1 VDVKTTIR
9 VIIVPLIVLASAL
22 SSWPQAARS
31 RYDPAA
37 NERSTKPRAGFVDF
51 TLKRINPSD
60 KDYGQMIA
68 AGRNLLLAETIDNG
82 YFWSNV
88 VSLGLLGGLFILVVY
103 QQKHL
108 NRAEWKS
115 AEIVA
120 QYEYALKR
128 TNVQVA
134 DATKR
139 NSEIIEA
146 LVGLKELTAYTPSA
160 RTNNSEAPVSRQSR
174 PRPVDPPASTAEPP
188 KNGTNKAVKATVI
201 PTTAGADAGAQIGL
215 FKPDVDLITR
225 VNSLEQLLARSKGR
239 ENELVRQLNDA
250 GRKLQAEQD
259 KNRSLKGG

>member
-9 VIIVPLIVLASAL
+9 VILVPLIVLASAP

-31 RYDPAA
+31 TYDPAA
-37 NERSTKPRAGFVDF
+37 NERPSKPRVGFVDF

-60 KDYGQMIA
+60 KDYGQMIS
-68 AGRNLLLAETIDNG
+68 AGRNLLLAETIENG

-88 VSLGLLGGLFILVVY
+88 VSLGLLGCLFILVVY

-115 AEIVA
+115 AEIMA
-120 QYEYALKR
+120 QYEHALKR
-128 TNVQVA
+128 ANAQVA

-139 NSEIIEA
+139 NSEIIEV
-146 LVGLKELTAYTPSA
+146 LVGLKEPTVCPQPA
-160 RTNNSEAPVSRQSR
+160 RTNNNEVAVARQPRAR
-174 PRPVDPPASTAEPP
+174 PAEPPASSAESPR
-188 KNGTNKAVKATVI
+188 NGTNKAVKATAV

>member
-9 VIIVPLIVLASAL
+9 VIIVPLILLASAP

-37 NERSTKPRAGFVDF
+37 NEPPSKPRAGFVDF

-60 KDYGQMIA
+60 KDYGHIIS
-68 AGRNLLLAETIDNG
+68 AGRNLLLAETIENG

-88 VSLGLLGGLFILVVY
+88 VSLGLLGCLFILVVY

-120 QYEYALKR
+120 QYEHALKR
-128 TNVQVA
+128 ANAQVA

-139 NSEIIEA
+139 NSEIIEV
-146 LVGLKELTAYTPSA
+146 LVGVKESTVCAPSA
-160 RTNNSEAPVSRQSR
+160 RTNNNEAPVARQSR
-174 PRPVDPPASTAEPP
+174 PRPADPPASTAEPP
-188 KNGTNKAVKATVI
+188 KNGTNKAVKATAT
-201 PTTAGADAGAQIGL
+201 TTAGADAAAQIGL

-239 ENELVRQLNDA
+239 ENELVRQLNEA

>member
-1 VDVKTTIR
+1 MKTTIR
-9 VIIVPLIVLASAL
+9 VIIVPLIVLALAP
-22 SSWPQAARS
+22 SSWPQAAKS
-31 RYDPAA
+31 SYDPAA
-37 NERSTKPRAGFVDF
+37 NERRSKPHAGFVDF

-60 KDYGQMIA
+60 KDYGQMISA
-68 AGRNLLLAETIDNG
+68 DRNLLLAETIENG

-88 VSLGLLGGLFILVVY
+88 LSLGLLGCLFILVVY

-120 QYEYALKR
+120 QYEHALKR
-128 TNVQVA
+128 ANVQVA

-139 NSEIIEA
+139 NSEIIEV
-146 LVGLKELTAYTPSA
+146 LVGLKESTVYAPSA
-160 RTNNSEAPVSRQSR
+160 RTNNNEAPVARQSR
-174 PRPVDPPASTAEPP
+174 PRPADPPASTAESP
-188 KNGTNKAVKATVI
+188 KNGTNKAVKATAT
-201 PTTAGADAGAQIGL
+201 TTAGADAAAQIAL

-239 ENELVRQLNDA
+239 ENELVRQLNEA

>member
-1 VDVKTTIR
+1 
-9 VIIVPLIVLASAL
+9 
-22 SSWPQAARS
+22 
-31 RYDPAA
+31 
-37 NERSTKPRAGFVDF
+37 
-51 TLKRINPSD
+51 
-60 KDYGQMIA
+60 MIS
-68 AGRNLLLAETIDNG
+68 AGRNLLLAETIENG

-88 VSLGLLGGLFILVVY
+88 VSLGLLGCLFILVVY

-128 TNVQVA
+128 ANVQVA

-139 NSEIIEA
+139 NSEIIEV
-146 LVGLKELTAYTPSA
+146 LVGLKESTVCAQPA
-160 RTNNSEAPVSRQSR
+160 RTNNNEAPVARQSR
-174 PRPVDPPASTAEPP
+174 PRPADPPASTAESP
-188 KNGTNKAVKATVI
+188 KNGTNKAVKATAT
-201 PTTAGADAGAQIGL
+201 TTAGADAAAQIGL

-239 ENELVRQLNDA
+239 ENELVRQLNEA

>member
-1 VDVKTTIR
+1 MDVKATIR
-9 VIIVPLIVLASAL
+9 VIIVLLIVLALAR
-22 SSWPQAARS
+22 SSWPQLATS
-31 RYDPAA
+31 RYDPSS
-37 NERSTKPRAGFVDF
+37 NERRSKERAGFVDF

-60 KDYGQMIA
+60 KDYGQMIS
-68 AGRNLLLAETIDNG
+68 AGRNLLLAETIENS

-88 VSLGLLGGLFILVVY
+88 VSLGLLGCLFILVVY
-103 QQKHL
+103 QQKHM

-128 TNVQVA
+128 ANVQVA

-139 NSEIIEA
+139 NSEIIEV
-146 LVGLKELTAYTPSA
+146 LVGLKESTVCAQPA
-160 RTNNSEAPVSRQSR
+160 RTNNNEAPVARQSR
-174 PRPVDPPASTAEPP
+174 ARPADTPASTAEPP
-188 KNGTNKAVKATVI
+188 RNGTNKAVKATAI
-201 PTTAGADAGAQIGL
+201 PTPAGADAGAQIGL

-239 ENELVRQLNDA
+239 ENELVRQLNEA

>member
-1 VDVKTTIR
+1 MDVKTTIR
-9 VIIVPLIVLASAL
+9 VIIVPLLVLALAPL
-22 SSWPQAARS
+22 SWPQAAKS
-31 RYDPAA
+31 RYDPSS
-37 NERSTKPRAGFVDF
+37 NERRSKERAGFVDF

-60 KDYGQMIA
+60 KDYGQMIS
-68 AGRNLLLAETIDNG
+68 AGRNLLLAETIENG

-88 VSLGLLGGLFILVVY
+88 VSLGLLGCLFILVVY

-128 TNVQVA
+128 ANVQVA

-139 NSEIIEA
+139 NSEIIEV
-146 LVGLKELTAYTPSA
+146 LVGLKESTVCAQPA
-160 RTNNSEAPVSRQSR
+160 RTNNNEAPVARQSR
-174 PRPVDPPASTAEPP
+174 ARPADPPASTAESP
-188 KNGTNKAVKATVI
+188 KNGTNKAVKATAT
-201 PTTAGADAGAQIGL
+201 TTAGADAAAQIGL

-239 ENELVRQLNDA
+239 ENELVRQLNEA

>member
-128 TNVQVA
+128 ANVQVA

-239 ENELVRQLNDA
+239 ENELVRQLNEA

>member
-1 VDVKTTIR
+1 MDVRTTVRAI
-9 VIIVPLIVLASAL
+9 VVPLIVLAVAP
-22 SSWPQAARS
+22 SSWSQPARS

-37 NERSTKPRAGFVDF
+37 NERPSKPRAGFVDF

-60 KDYGQMIA
+60 KDYGQMIS
-68 AGRNLLLAETIDNG
+68 AGRNLLLAETIENG

-88 VSLGLLGGLFILVVY
+88 VSLGLLGCLFILVVY

-128 TNVQVA
+128 ANVQVA

-139 NSEIIEA
+139 NSEIIEV
-146 LVGLKELTAYTPSA
+146 LVGLKESTVCAPSA
-160 RTNNSEAPVSRQSR
+160 RTNNNEAPVARQPR
-174 PRPVDPPASTAEPP
+174 PRPADPPASTAESP
-188 KNGTNKAVKATVI
+188 KNGTNKAVKATAT
-201 PTTAGADAGAQIGL
+201 TTAGADAAAQIGL

-239 ENELVRQLNDA
+239 ENELVRQLNEA

>member
-9 VIIVPLIVLASAL
+9 VIIVPLLVLALAP
-22 SSWPQAARS
+22 SSWPQAAKS
-31 RYDPAA
+31 SYDPAS
-37 NERSTKPRAGFVDF
+37 NERRSKPRAGFIDF
-51 TLKRINPSD
+51 TLKRVNPSD
-60 KDYGQMIA
+60 KDYGEMIS
-68 AGRNLLLAETIDNG
+68 AGRNLLLAETIENG

-88 VSLGLLGGLFILVVY
+88 VSLGLLGCLFILVVY

-128 TNVQVA
+128 ANVQVA

-139 NSEIIEA
+139 NSEIIEV
-146 LVGLKELTAYTPSA
+146 LVGLKESTACAPSA
-160 RTNNSEAPVSRQSR
+160 RTNNNEAPVARQSR
-174 PRPVDPPASTAEPP
+174 PRPADPPASTAEPP
-188 KNGTNKAVKATVI
+188 KNGTNKAIKATAT
-201 PTTAGADAGAQIGL
+201 TTAGADAATQIGL

-239 ENELVRQLNDA
+239 ENELVRQLNEA

-259 KNRSLKGG
+259 KNRNLKGG

>member
-1 VDVKTTIR
+1 MDVKTTIR
-9 VIIVPLIVLASAL
+9 VIIVPLIVLALAP

-37 NERSTKPRAGFVDF
+37 NERRPKPRAGFVDF

-60 KDYGQMIA
+60 KDYGQIIS
-68 AGRNLLLAETIDNG
+68 AGRNLLLAETIENG

-88 VSLGLLGGLFILVVY
+88 VSLGLLGCLFILVVY

-128 TNVQVA
+128 ANVQVA

-139 NSEIIEA
+139 NSEIIEV
-146 LVGLKELTAYTPSA
+146 LVGLKESTVCAQPA
-160 RTNNSEAPVSRQSR
+160 RTNNNEAPVARQSR
-174 PRPVDPPASTAEPP
+174 ARPADTPASTAESP
-188 KNGTNKAVKATVI
+188 KNGTNKAVKATAT
-201 PTTAGADAGAQIGL
+201 TTAGADAAAQIGL

-239 ENELVRQLNDA
+239 ENELVRQLNEA

-259 KNRSLKGG
+259 KNRSLKGA

>member
-9 VIIVPLIVLASAL
+9 VITVPLLVLALAPL
-22 SSWPQAARS
+22 SWPQAAKS
-31 RYDPAA
+31 RYDPAT
-37 NERSTKPRAGFVDF
+37 NERRAKPRAGFVDF
-51 TLKRINPSD
+51 TLKKINPSD
-60 KDYGQMIA
+60 KDYGQMIS
-68 AGRNLLLAETIDNG
+68 AGRNLLVAETIENG

-88 VSLGLLGGLFILVVY
+88 VSLGLLGCLFILVVY

-128 TNVQVA
+128 ANVQVA

-139 NSEIIEA
+139 NSEIIEV
-146 LVGLKELTAYTPSA
+146 LVGLKESTVCAPSA
-160 RTNNSEAPVSRQSR
+160 RTNNNEAPVARQSR
-174 PRPVDPPASTAEPP
+174 PRPADPPASTTESP
-188 KNGTNKAVKATVI
+188 KNGTNKAVKATAT
-201 PTTAGADAGAQIGL
+201 TTAGADAAAQIGL

-239 ENELVRQLNDA
+239 ENELVRQLNEA

>member
-1 VDVKTTIR
+1 VDVKKKIR
-9 VIIVPLIVLASAL
+9 VIIVPLIVLSSAP
-22 SSWPQAARS
+22 SSWPQAPRS

-37 NERSTKPRAGFVDF
+37 NEQPSKPRAGFVDF

-60 KDYGQMIA
+60 KDYGQMIS
-68 AGRNLLLAETIDNG
+68 AGRNLLHAQTIDNG

-88 VSLGLLGGLFILVVY
+88 VSLGLLGCLFILVVY

-120 QYEYALKR
+120 QYEHALKR
-128 TNVQVA
+128 ANVQVV

-139 NSEIIEA
+139 NSEIIEV
-146 LVGLKELTAYTPSA
+146 LIGLKESTVCAQPA
-160 RTNNSEAPVSRQSR
+160 RTNNNDAPVARQSR
-174 PRPVDPPASTAEPP
+174 ARPADPPAGTAESPR
-188 KNGTNKAVKATVI
+188 NGTNKAVKATVI

-250 GRKLQAEQD
+250 GRKLQEEQD

>member
-1 VDVKTTIR
+1 
-9 VIIVPLIVLASAL
+9 
-22 SSWPQAARS
+22 
-31 RYDPAA
+31 
-37 NERSTKPRAGFVDF
+37 
-51 TLKRINPSD
+51 
-60 KDYGQMIA
+60 MIS
-68 AGRNLLLAETIDNG
+68 AGRNLLLAETIENG

-88 VSLGLLGGLFILVVY
+88 VSLGLLGCLFILVVY

-128 TNVQVA
+128 ANVQVA

-146 LVGLKELTAYTPSA
+146 LVGLKELTACTPSA
-160 RTNNSEAPVSRQSR
+160 RTNNSEAPLARQSR
-174 PRPVDPPASTAEPP
+174 PRPADPPASTAEPP
-188 KNGTNKAVKATVI
+188 KNGTNKAINATAT
-201 PTTAGADAGAQIGL
+201 TTAGADAAAQIGL

-239 ENELVRQLNDA
+239 ENELVRQLNEA

>member
-1 VDVKTTIR
+1 VDVKITIR
-9 VIIVPLIVLASAL
+9 VIIVPLIALALAP
-22 SSWPQAARS
+22 SSWPQAAKS
-31 RYDPAA
+31 SYDPAA
-37 NERSTKPRAGFVDF
+37 NERRSKPRAGFVDF

-60 KDYGQMIA
+60 KDYGEMIS
-68 AGRNLLLAETIDNG
+68 AGRNLLLAETIENG

-88 VSLGLLGGLFILVVY
+88 VSLGLLGCLFILVLY

-128 TNVQVA
+128 ANVQVA

-139 NSEIIEA
+139 NSEIIEV
-146 LVGLKELTAYTPSA
+146 LVGVKESTVCAPSA
-160 RTNNSEAPVSRQSR
+160 RTNNNEAPVARQSR
-174 PRPVDPPASTAEPP
+174 PRPADPPASTAEPP
-188 KNGTNKAVKATVI
+188 KNGTNKAVKATA
-201 PTTAGADAGAQIGL
+201 TTTSGVDGGAQIGL
-215 FKPDVDLITR
+215 FKPDIDLITR
-225 VNSLEQLLARSKGR
+225 VNSLEQLLARSKVR
-239 ENELVRQLNDA
+239 ENELVRQLNEA

>member
-9 VIIVPLIVLASAL
+9 VIIVPLLVLALAPL
-22 SSWPQAARS
+22 SWPQAAKS
-31 RYDPAA
+31 RYDPSS
-37 NERSTKPRAGFVDF
+37 NERRSKERAGFVDF

-60 KDYGQMIA
+60 KDYGQMIS
-68 AGRNLLLAETIDNG
+68 AGRNLLLAETIENG

-88 VSLGLLGGLFILVVY
+88 VSLGLLGCLFILVVY

-108 NRAEWKS
+108 NRAKWKS

-128 TNVQVA
+128 ANVQVA

-146 LVGLKELTAYTPSA
+146 LVGLKELTACTPSA
-160 RTNNSEAPVSRQSR
+160 RTNNSEAPVARQSR
-174 PRPVDPPASTAEPP
+174 PRPADPPASAAEPP
-188 KNGTNKAVKATVI
+188 KNGTNKAIKGTVI
-201 PTTAGADAGAQIGL
+201 LTTAGADAAAQIGL

-239 ENELVRQLNDA
+239 ENELVRQLNEA
-250 GRKLQAEQD
+250 GRKLQSEQD

>member
-9 VIIVPLIVLASAL
+9 VIIVPLIVLASAP

-128 TNVQVA
+128 ANVQVA

>member
-9 VIIVPLIVLASAL
+9 VIIVPLIVLASAP

-37 NERSTKPRAGFVDF
+37 NEPPSKPRAGFVDF

-68 AGRNLLLAETIDNG
+68 TGRNLLLAETIENG

-88 VSLGLLGGLFILVVY
+88 VSLGLLGCLFILVVY

-120 QYEYALKR
+120 QYEHALKR
-128 TNVQVA
+128 ANVQLA

-139 NSEIIEA
+139 NSEIIEV
-146 LVGLKELTAYTPSA
+146 LVGLKESTACPQPA
-160 RTNNSEAPVSRQSR
+160 RTNNNEAPVVRQSR
-174 PRPVDPPASTAEPP
+174 ARPADTPASTAESPR
-188 KNGTNKAVKATVI
+188 NGTNKAVKATAV

>member
-128 TNVQVA
+128 ANVQVA

>member
-1 VDVKTTIR
+1 
-9 VIIVPLIVLASAL
+9 
-22 SSWPQAARS
+22 
-31 RYDPAA
+31 
-37 NERSTKPRAGFVDF
+37 
-51 TLKRINPSD
+51 
-60 KDYGQMIA
+60 
-68 AGRNLLLAETIDNG
+68 LLLAETIENG

-88 VSLGLLGGLFILVVY
+88 VSLGLLGCLFILVVY

-120 QYEYALKR
+120 QYEHALKR
-128 TNVQVA
+128 ANVQVA

-139 NSEIIEA
+139 NSEIIEV
-146 LVGLKELTAYTPSA
+146 LVGLKEPTVCPQPA
-160 RTNNSEAPVSRQSR
+160 RTNNNEAAVARQSR
-174 PRPVDPPASTAEPP
+174 ARPADTPASTAESPR
-188 KNGTNKAVKATVI
+188 NGTNKAVKATAI
-201 PTTAGADAGAQIGL
+201 PTTAGADAGVQIGL

-239 ENELVRQLNDA
+239 ENELVRQLNEA

>member
-9 VIIVPLIVLASAL
+9 VILVPLIVLASAP
-22 SSWPQAARS
+22 SSWPRAARS
-31 RYDPAA
+31 TYDPAA
-37 NERSTKPRAGFVDF
+37 NERPSKPRVGFVDF

-60 KDYGQMIA
+60 KDYGQMIS
-68 AGRNLLLAETIDNG
+68 AGRYLLVAETIENG

-88 VSLGLLGGLFILVVY
+88 VSLGLLGCLFILVVY

-128 TNVQVA
+128 ANVQVA

-139 NSEIIEA
+139 NSEIIEV
-146 LVGLKELTAYTPSA
+146 LVGLKESTVCAPST
-160 RTNNSEAPVSRQSR
+160 RTNNNETPVARQSR
-174 PRPVDPPASTAEPP
+174 PRPADPPASTAESP

-201 PTTAGADAGAQIGL
+201 PTTASADAGAQIGL

-239 ENELVRQLNDA
+239 EHELVRQLNEA

-259 KNRSLKGG
+259 KNRSLKGA

>member
-9 VIIVPLIVLASAL
+9 VIIVPLIVLASAP

-37 NERSTKPRAGFVDF
+37 NERPSKTRAGFVDF

-60 KDYGQMIA
+60 KDYGQMISA
-68 AGRNLLLAETIDNG
+68 SRNLLFAENIENG

-88 VSLGLLGGLFILVVY
+88 VSLGLLGCLFILVVY

-120 QYEYALKR
+120 QYEHALKR
-128 TNVQVA
+128 ANVQVA

-139 NSEIIEA
+139 NSEIIEV
-146 LVGLKELTAYTPSA
+146 LVGLKEPTVCPQPA
-160 RTNNSEAPVSRQSR
+160 RTDNNEAAVARQSR
-174 PRPVDPPASTAEPP
+174 ARPAETRASTAESPR
-188 KNGTNKAVKATVI
+188 NGTNKAVKATVI

-239 ENELVRQLNDA
+239 ENELVRQVNEA

>member
-9 VIIVPLIVLASAL
+9 VIIVPLFFLALAPL
-22 SSWPQAARS
+22 SWPQAAKS
-31 RYDPAA
+31 RYDPSS
-37 NERSTKPRAGFVDF
+37 NERRSKERAGFVDF

-60 KDYGQMIA
+60 KDYGQVIS
-68 AGRNLLLAETIDNG
+68 AGRNLLIAETIENG

-88 VSLGLLGGLFILVVY
+88 VSLGLLGCLFILVVY
-103 QQKHL
+103 QHKHL

-128 TNVQVA
+128 ANVQIT

-139 NSEIIEA
+139 NSEIIEV
-146 LVGLKELTAYTPSA
+146 LVGLKESTVCAQPA
-160 RTNNSEAPVSRQSR
+160 RTNNNEAPVARQSR
-174 PRPVDPPASTAEPP
+174 ARPADPPASTAESP
-188 KNGTNKAVKATVI
+188 KNGTNKAVRATAT
-201 PTTAGADAGAQIGL
+201 TTAGADAAAQIGL

-239 ENELVRQLNDA
+239 ENELVRQLNET

>member
-1 VDVKTTIR
+1 MDVKATIR
-9 VIIVPLIVLASAL
+9 VIIVPLIVLAWVP
-22 SSWPQAARS
+22 SSWPQAAKS
-31 RYDPAA
+31 RFDPAA
-37 NERSTKPRAGFVDF
+37 NERRPTARTGFVDF

-68 AGRNLLLAETIDNG
+68 AGRKLLLAETIENG

-88 VSLGLLGGLFILVVY
+88 VSLGLLGCLFILVVY

-120 QYEYALKR
+120 QYEHALKR
-128 TNVQVA
+128 ANVQVA

-139 NSEIIEA
+139 NSEIIEV
-146 LVGLKELTAYTPSA
+146 LVGLKESTVCAQPA
-160 RTNNSEAPVSRQSR
+160 RTNTNEAPVARQSR
-174 PRPVDPPASTAEPP
+174 ARPADPPASTAEAPR
-188 KNGTNKAVKATVI
+188 NGTNKAIKAAVI
-201 PTTAGADAGAQIGL
+201 PTTARADAGAQIGL

-239 ENELVRQLNDA
+239 ESELVRQLNEA

>member
-1 VDVKTTIR
+1 MDVKTTIR
-9 VIIVPLIVLASAL
+9 VIIVPLIVLALAP

-37 NERSTKPRAGFVDF
+37 NERPSKPRAGFVDF

-60 KDYGQMIA
+60 KDYGQMIS
-68 AGRNLLLAETIDNG
+68 AGRNLLLAETIENG

-88 VSLGLLGGLFILVVY
+88 VSLGLLGCLFILVVY

-128 TNVQVA
+128 ANVQVA

-139 NSEIIEA
+139 NSEIIEV
-146 LVGLKELTAYTPSA
+146 LVGLKESTVC
-160 RTNNSEAPVSRQSR
+160 AP
-174 PRPVDPPASTAEPP
+174 PGPH
-188 KNGTNKAVKATVI
+188 K
-201 PTTAGADAGAQIGL
+201 
-215 FKPDVDLITR
+215 
-225 VNSLEQLLARSKGR
+225 
-239 ENELVRQLNDA
+239 
-250 GRKLQAEQD
+250 
-259 KNRSLKGG
+259 

>member
-1 VDVKTTIR
+1 
-9 VIIVPLIVLASAL
+9 
-22 SSWPQAARS
+22 
-31 RYDPAA
+31 
-37 NERSTKPRAGFVDF
+37 
-51 TLKRINPSD
+51 
-60 KDYGQMIA
+60 MIS
-68 AGRNLLLAETIDNG
+68 AGRNLLLAETIENG

-88 VSLGLLGGLFILVVY
+88 VSLGLLGCLFILVVY

-128 TNVQVA
+128 ANVQVA

-139 NSEIIEA
+139 NSEIIEV
-146 LVGLKELTAYTPSA
+146 LVGLKESTVCAPSA
-160 RTNNSEAPVSRQSR
+160 RTNNNEAPVARQSR
-174 PRPVDPPASTAEPP
+174 PRPADPPASTAESP
-188 KNGTNKAVKATVI
+188 KNGTNKAVKATAT
-201 PTTAGADAGAQIGL
+201 TTAGADAAAQIGL

-239 ENELVRQLNDA
+239 ENELVRQLNEA

>member
-1 VDVKTTIR
+1 MDVKTTIR
-9 VIIVPLIVLASAL
+9 VIIVPLLVLALAPF
-22 SSWPQAARS
+22 SWPQAARS
-31 RYDPAA
+31 RYDPSP
-37 NERSTKPRAGFVDF
+37 NERRSKERAGFVDF

-60 KDYGQMIA
+60 KDYGQMIS
-68 AGRNLLLAETIDNG
+68 AGRNLLLAETIENG

-88 VSLGLLGGLFILVVY
+88 VSLGLLGCLFILVVY

-128 TNVQVA
+128 ANVQVA

-146 LVGLKELTAYTPSA
+146 LVGLKELTACTPSA
-160 RTNNSEAPVSRQSR
+160 RTNNSEAPVARQSR
-174 PRPVDPPASTAEPP
+174 PRPADPPASTAEQP
-188 KNGTNKAVKATVI
+188 KNGTNKAIKATAT
-201 PTTAGADAGAQIGL
+201 TTAGADAAAQIGL

-239 ENELVRQLNDA
+239 ENELVRQLNEA

>member
-9 VIIVPLIVLASAL
+9 VIIVPLLVLALAPL
-22 SSWPQAARS
+22 SWPQAAKS
-31 RYDPAA
+31 RYDPSS
-37 NERSTKPRAGFVDF
+37 NERRSKERAGFVDF

-60 KDYGQMIA
+60 KDYGQMIS
-68 AGRNLLLAETIDNG
+68 AGRNLLLAETIENG

-88 VSLGLLGGLFILVVY
+88 VSLGLLGCLFILVVY

-128 TNVQVA
+128 ANVQVT

-146 LVGLKELTAYTPSA
+146 LVGLKELTACTPPA
-160 RTNNSEAPVSRQSR
+160 RTNNSAAPVARQSR
-174 PRPVDPPASTAEPP
+174 PRPADPPASAAEPP
-188 KNGTNKAVKATVI
+188 KNGTNKAVKATATI
-201 PTTAGADAGAQIGL
+201 TAGAEAAAQIGL

-239 ENELVRQLNDA
+239 ENELVRQLNEA

>member
-9 VIIVPLIVLASAL
+9 VIIVPLLVLALAP
-22 SSWPQAARS
+22 SSWPQAAGS

-37 NERSTKPRAGFVDF
+37 NERPSKPRAGFVDF

-60 KDYGQMIA
+60 KDYGQMIS
-68 AGRNLLLAETIDNG
+68 AGRNLLLAETIENG

-88 VSLGLLGGLFILVVY
+88 VSLGLLGCLFILVVY

-120 QYEYALKR
+120 QYEHALKR
-128 TNVQVA
+128 ANVQVA

-139 NSEIIEA
+139 NSEIIEV
-146 LVGLKELTAYTPSA
+146 LVGLKEPTVCPQPA
-160 RTNNSEAPVSRQSR
+160 RTNNNEAPVARQSR
-174 PRPVDPPASTAEPP
+174 PRPADPPASTAESP
-188 KNGTNKAVKATVI
+188 KNGTNKAVKATAT
-201 PTTAGADAGAQIGL
+201 TTAGADAAAQIGL

-239 ENELVRQLNDA
+239 ENELVRQLNEA